1 MEWFRNAIGLTTASF
16 PTEKNEPP
24 KSTSIQDAAAL
35 LRKKRLDLS
44 MLREDIREL
53 NAEIEEAG
61 DQGNARLATEKI
73 QRRNQLEKEARL
85 LEGQIRNHES
95 VHRTISNASANKEQ
109 ALLMRDGANQLDSIV
124 NETEK
129 IDLDDIVDRLQDGAA
144 QTHDFSSRLSE
155 PLFSFDANLFNGDGQ
170 DVDDE
175 VAKLMQRK
183 AEEKTAG
190 LSTLGTYSPKVIPSK
205 GDTQP
210 GLIKRVVPREEIKE
224 KDN

>member
-1 MEWFRNAIGLTTASF
+1 MEWFRNAIGLTAATF
-16 PTEKNEPP
+16 PAEKNEPP
-24 KSTSIQDAAAL
+24 KSTSTQDAVAL
-35 LRKKRLDLS
+35 LRKKKLDLS

-61 DQGNARLATEKI
+61 DQGNTRVATEKI
-73 QRRNQLEKEARL
+73 QKRNQLEKEARI

-124 NETEK
+124 NDTEK

-155 PLFSFDANLFNGDGQ
+155 PLFSSDADLFNGDGQ

-190 LSTLGTYSPKVIPSK
+190 LSSPKVIPSK
-205 GDTQP
+205 VDPQP
-210 GLIKRVVPREEIKE
+210 GLIKRVVPREEVKE